1 MNIENS
7 ALLKYFTKRR
17 TLNDKEILFL
27 REVFEVKYY
36 KTKDVVLKKGEIC
49 KFIYFIEKG
58 ILKTCFTDEEQKEF
72 INGIA
77 IENNFCTSV
86 ASFVNQVPST
96 EEIVVLEDVH
106 LLAISFNNF
115 KRLTEEYPIY
125 KEIYIKILEDYLTF
139 MTWRIESVSLMSA
152 QEKYKTLML
161 IFPKLFLRVSNHE
174 MAKYLGMSPETLSR
188 MKSKK

>member
-174 MAKYLGMSPETLSR
+174 MAKYLAMSPETLSR

>member
-1 MNIENS
+1 MRIENS
-7 ALLKYFTKRR
+7 SLLKYFTKRR

-49 KFIYFIEKG
+49 KFINFIEKG

-77 IENNFCTSV
+77 IENNVCTSV

>member
-27 REVFEVKYY
+27 KEVFEVKYY

>member
-1 MNIENS
+1 MRIENS
-7 ALLKYFTKRR
+7 SLLKYFTKRR